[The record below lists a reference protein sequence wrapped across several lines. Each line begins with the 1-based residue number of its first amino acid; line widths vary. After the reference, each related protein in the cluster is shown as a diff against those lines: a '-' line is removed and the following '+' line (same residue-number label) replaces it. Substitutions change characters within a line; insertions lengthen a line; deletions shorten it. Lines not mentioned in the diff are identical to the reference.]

1 MSAVP
6 EWRSSEY
13 FSYKCLESAL
23 YDNGRSVFKPIMF
36 VHNNFPLSVLFSTLI
51 NAVLVLSA
59 PSLNQLKN
67 NLTILADNN
76 LNSEF
81 RS

>member
-1 MSAVP
+1 
-6 EWRSSEY
+6 
-13 FSYKCLESAL
+13 
-23 YDNGRSVFKPIMF
+23 MF
-36 VHNNFPLSVLFSTLI
+36 ANNNFQLSVLFSPFI

-59 PSLNQLKN
+59 PNLSQLKTD
-67 NLTILADNN
+67 LTILADNN

>member
-1 MSAVP
+1 MA
-6 EWRSSEY
+6 
-13 FSYKCLESAL
+13 
-23 YDNGRSVFKPIMF
+23 RSVFTPTMF
-36 VHNNFPLSVLFSTLI
+36 VHNNFQLSVLVYTFI

-59 PSLNQLKN
+59 PSLSQLKID
-67 NLTILADNN
+67 LTILADNN